1 MKLLYALFGYLVDC
15 EKYEDNNKNSLFF
28 KNSCSKETFPEVIGR
43 IKSLS
48 EKEKKLELA
57 QKIEDIYKILTAKH

>member
-1 MKLLYALFGYLVDC
+1 MKLLYALFGYLVDFKKD
-15 EKYEDNNKNSLFF
+15 ENTNKNIYFL
-28 KNSCSKETFPEVIGR
+28 SKRNCKEIYPEVIGR